1 MNDQYLDWYKRL
13 KIKYPIVTEE
23 EWQIL
28 DKITK
33 FKVIKKGDSFLT
45 YGKVAHY
52 AAFVVSGQFAFA
64 IIDDEGNEKFVRFSF
79 ADDLLSNCESYYR
92 LTPSAIKIV
101 ALENSVIRRIN
112 LNRLRPLYDLH
123 MCISTVNLQ
132 IYQDII
138 EQNVEHQYILSLK
151 SPVKRYR
158 FLLEK
163 RPNLLKRIS
172 LTNIARYLY
181 VSREALSRARLSI
194 LTNNR

>member
-1 MNDQYLDWYKRL
+1 MNNQYADWYERL
-13 KIKYPIVTEE
+13 KVKYPIVTEE
-23 EWQIL
+23 EWDML
-28 DKITK
+28 DNITK
-33 FKVIKKGDSFLT
+33 VKVIKKGDSFLA
-45 YGKVAHY
+45 YGKVALY
-52 AAFVVSGQFAFA
+52 AAFIVSGHFAFA
-64 IIDDEGNEKFVRFSF
+64 IVDDEGNEKFVRFAF

-92 LTPSAIKIV
+92 RAPSAIRIF
-101 ALENSVIRRIN
+101 ALEDSVIRRVN
-112 LNRLRPLYDLH
+112 LNRLRPLYDVH

-132 IYQDII
+132 IYQEII

-181 VSREALSRARLSI
+181 ISREALSRARLSI
-194 LTNNR
+194 IGNRG

>member
-1 MNDQYLDWYKRL
+1 MRSDYAGWYDRL
-13 KIKYPIVTEE
+13 KTKYPIVTDD
-23 EWQIL
+23 EWQTL

-33 FKVIKKGDSFLT
+33 IKKIRKGESFLN
-45 YGKVAHY
+45 YGKVAMY
-52 AAFVVSGQFAFA
+52 ASFVVSGQFAFA
-64 IIDDEGNEKFVRFSF
+64 IMDDEGNEKFVRFAF

-92 LTPSAIKIV
+92 LAPSTVRIV
-101 ALENSVIRRIN
+101 ALEDSVIKRIN
-112 LNRLRPLYDLH
+112 LNQLRPLYDVH

-138 EQNVEHQYILSLK
+138 EQNVEHQYLLSLK

-163 RPNLLKRIS
+163 RPHLLRNIS

-181 VSREALSRARLSI
+181 ISREALSRARLA
-194 LTNNR
+194 LTGR